1 MNTGN
6 GGWKVDGTATAR
18 VGNGGWR
25 LWKDSTVNQKGAVH
39 FQVGWREGD
48 PITLRPVDDGG
59 WLQQS

>member
-39 FQVGWREGD
+39 FHVGWREGVSHY
-48 PITLRPVDDGG
+48 ITPRG
-59 WLQQS
+59 